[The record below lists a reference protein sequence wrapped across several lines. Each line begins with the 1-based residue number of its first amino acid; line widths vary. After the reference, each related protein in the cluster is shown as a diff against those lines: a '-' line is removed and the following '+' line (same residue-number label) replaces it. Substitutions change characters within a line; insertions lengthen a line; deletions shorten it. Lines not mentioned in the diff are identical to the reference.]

1 MNEIVSKAIERFNAQ
16 NAQDPNKLTFAGEE
30 RPRELARAEQ
40 LEAWV
45 LRLQPEAND
54 ALRLAAR
61 CQHLARWTVP
71 RSDYPE
77 GRVGYLKW
85 RKDLS
90 KKHAELSTNIL
101 RELGAPLELIESLRA
116 INLKEGL
123 KTNPDTQTI
132 EDALCLSF
140 LQHEFTEFAE
150 KHDDEKV
157 IDIVQKTWRK
167 MSERA
172 HTEALGIA
180 LEGRAKDLV
189 GRALGAG

>member
-1 MNEIVSKAIERFNAQ
+1 MDEIVAKAIERFNAL
-16 NAQDPNKLTFAGEE
+16 NAEDPNTIVVAGEE

-45 LRLQPEAND
+45 LRLSPEAND

-61 CQHLARWTVP
+61 CQHIQRWLVP
-71 RSDYPE
+71 RGDYPE

-90 KKHAELSTNIL
+90 KKHAEVATSVL
-101 RELGAPLELIESLRA
+101 RDLGAPEELIESLRS

-123 KTNPDTQTI
+123 KTNPETQTI

-140 LQHEFTEFAE
+140 LEHEFTEFAE

-172 HTEALGIA
+172 HAEALGLT
-180 LEGRAKDLV
+180 LEGRAKELV
-189 GRALGAG
+189 GRALGSG

>member
-1 MNEIVSKAIERFNAQ
+1 MSEIVFNAILRFNAL
-16 NAQDPNKLTFAGEE
+16 NADDPNKIEVAGEE
-30 RPRELARAEQ
+30 RPRELVAAER

-45 LRLQPEAND
+45 LRLNPQASD

-61 CQHLARWTVP
+61 SQHLKRWTLP

-90 KKHAELSTNIL
+90 KKHAELSSKVL
-101 RELGAPLELIESLRA
+101 RELDASEDLIESVRA
-116 INLKEGL
+116 LNLKEGL
-123 KTNPDTQTI
+123 KTNQDTQTI

-140 LQHEFTEFAE
+140 LEHEFSAFAE

-167 MSERA
+167 MSDRA
-172 HTEALGIA
+172 HAEALGIP
-180 LEGRAKDLV
+180 LDGRAKDLV